1 MSLSATPSVAP
12 VMEPAV
18 APVMEPK
25 TLTGTLAVSNEFL
38 GRFIGKGGIN
48 LKKYVT
54 GKSAFQVSKEYEKN
68 FQKDSELLTARNVI
82 DETSKTMT
90 VPSELGSILVHVKMD
105 KGEENLTY
113 KISLINNNEDLSK
126 YLGIV
131 KNNLV
136 KHAENFS
143 KEKLP
148 EDKFSHK
155 IVFATSIEYEG
166 IIGKFIGG
174 GGKNIKMLSSKVKK
188 VFDLPFCFI
197 AMKIQED
204 MARKSWENK
213 VIRLPSASSKI
224 EVHVI
229 VSMNLPRDSLFGDVL
244 KKLTPIISE
253 SVKKLS
259 APPPHQNK
267 VSEISASDFL
277 AVTDWGDNSDCY
289 DPNDGESPT
298 YTPNGAES
306 PTYTP
311 DPDPSPW

>member
-1 MSLSATPSVAP
+1 VAP
-12 VMEPAV
+12 VVAPAV
-18 APVMEPK
+18 APAVAPK

-38 GRFIGKGGIN
+38 GRFIGKGGSN

-90 VPSELGSILVHVKMD
+90 VPSELGSILVLVKMD
-105 KGEENLTY
+105 KGEENLTFE
-113 KISLINNNEDLSK
+113 ITLINKNEDLSK

-136 KHAENFS
+136 KHAANFS

-155 IVFATSIEYEG
+155 IVFATSIENEG
-166 IIGKFIGG
+166 LIGKFVGA
-174 GGKNIKMLSSKVKK
+174 GGKNIKVLSSKVKK
-188 VFDLPFCFI
+188 AFDLPFCFI
-197 AMKIQED
+197 VMKTQED

-213 VIRLPSASSKI
+213 VIRLPSPASSKV
-224 EVHVI
+224 EVNVI

-244 KKLTPIISE
+244 KKLTPIILE
-253 SVKKLS
+253 SVEKLS
-259 APPPHQNK
+259 TPPPPQNK

-277 AVTDWGDNSDCY
+277 KTTDWADASDCY
-289 DPNDGESPT
+289 DPNDSNDGGESPT
-298 YTPNGAES
+298 YTPSSG
-306 PTYTP
+306 
-311 DPDPSPW
+311 W

>member
-38 GRFIGKGGIN
+38 GRFIGKGGSN

-105 KGEENLTY
+105 KGDENLTY
-113 KISLINNNEDLSK
+113 KISIINKNQDLSK

-166 IIGKFIGG
+166 LIGKFIGG
-174 GGKNIKMLSSKVKK
+174 GGKNIKILSSKVKK
-188 VFDLPFCFI
+188 AFDLPFCFI
-197 AMKIQED
+197 AMKTQED
-204 MARKSWENK
+204 MARKSWGNK
-213 VIRLPSASSKI
+213 VIRLSTSPSAKI

-229 VSMNLPRDSLFGDVL
+229 VSMNLPRDSVFGDVL

-253 SVKKLS
+253 SVGKLS
-259 APPPHQNK
+259 APRQNN
-267 VSEISASDFL
+267 VSEILASDFL

>member
-12 VMEPAV
+12 VMAPAV
-18 APVMEPK
+18 APAMEPK

-38 GRFIGKGGIN
+38 GRFIGKGGSN

-54 GKSAFQVSKEYEKN
+54 GKSAFQVSKEYAKN

-105 KGEENLTY
+105 KGDENLTY
-113 KISLINNNEDLSK
+113 KISIINKNQDLSK
-126 YLGIV
+126 YIGIV

-136 KHAENFS
+136 KHAEMFS

-166 IIGKFIGG
+166 LIGKFIGG
-174 GGKNIKMLSSKVKK
+174 GGKNIKVLISQVKK
-188 VFDLPFCFI
+188 AFNIPFCYI
-197 AMKIQED
+197 TMKTQED
-204 MARKSWENK
+204 MTRKPWGNK
-213 VIRLPSASSKI
+213 VVRLSSSKSSI
-224 EVHVI
+224 DVNVI
-229 VSMNLPRDSLFGDVL
+229 VSMNLPRDSVFGDVL

-253 SVKKLS
+253 SVEKLS
-259 APPPHQNK
+259 GPRQNK
-267 VSEISASDFL
+267 VSEILASDFL
-277 AVTDWGDNSDCY
+277 ASTSWADASDCY
-289 DPNDGESPT
+289 DPSGGSDGATSPT
-298 YTPNGAES
+298 YTPSSG
-306 PTYTP
+306 
-311 DPDPSPW
+311 W